1 MKNYTYLVLGL
12 CSMLAIEL
20 NAQTDST
27 NCPKDTIN
35 GEIVYR
41 YEVEKSI
48 GLYRIGVKFGVPQS
62 EIVRMNP
69 ELKERG
75 LRFGETLIIP
85 TGQKAVKPKK
95 EVKVVE
101 ENVVTN
107 MLTADIVTTDIMT
120 TDNATSDNATSDN
133 AVAPEKRLMEL
144 AVMLPFESGQ
154 AKQSQNAERIM
165 AFYQGVLLAMN
176 DSQNDSTKYRL
187 RVYDTG
193 RSERVVNNLCD
204 STELD
209 SVQAILGLAYPIQV
223 ERVAEWCH
231 RKNVPLL
238 VPFISDIDLAHQANV
253 LQFNSSDRQTAD
265 SLCRWMQSREDLRCI
280 TVETDESETA
290 ASISTLRN
298 RMRAQGIRFS
308 SLPIQ
313 DLMKDSADYV
323 LDIARENLIILPSDR
338 YQQIRRLIPHLEA
351 LQRVGYRIRLVGQY
365 SWQKEHLPLPM
376 VYTSVFTASADRSAY
391 QAAWDHYYAGEFVT
405 ELPRYDLLGY
415 DLMKALLGWL
425 QGQTHHDGLQ
435 SVIEW
440 QRVGEGGW
448 QNSGMRVVKE

>member
-12 CSMLAIEL
+12 CSLLAIEL

-120 TDNATSDNATSDN
+120 TDNATSDNA
-133 AVAPEKRLMEL
+133 VAPEKRLMEL

-193 RSERVVNNLCD
+193 RSGSHLHME
-204 STELD
+204 
-209 SVQAILGLAYPIQV
+209 
-223 ERVAEWCH
+223 H
-231 RKNVPLL
+231 R
-238 VPFISDIDLAHQANV
+238 
-253 LQFNSSDRQTAD
+253 
-265 SLCRWMQSREDLRCI
+265 
-280 TVETDESETA
+280 
-290 ASISTLRN
+290 
-298 RMRAQGIRFS
+298 
-308 SLPIQ
+308 
-313 DLMKDSADYV
+313 
-323 LDIARENLIILPSDR
+323 ARRGR
-338 YQQIRRLIPHLEA
+338 YA
-351 LQRVGYRIRLVGQY
+351 
-365 SWQKEHLPLPM
+365 
-376 VYTSVFTASADRSAY
+376 
-391 QAAWDHYYAGEFVT
+391 
-405 ELPRYDLLGY
+405 
-415 DLMKALLGWL
+415 
-425 QGQTHHDGLQ
+425 
-435 SVIEW
+435 
-440 QRVGEGGW
+440 
-448 QNSGMRVVKE
+448 